1 MVVANLKAEAMALMD
16 RRTELEAQMN
26 AIIQRLCQPGGP
38 GISGSLVDSEVI
50 LLFHIHYYYDFEF

>member
-1 MVVANLKAEAMALMD
+1 MKAEAMALMD